1 MCQRLTVMF
10 FGVMAILLIGTPVG
24 QAQTVVEFTILGPR
38 VVLDDDQNSEVTF
51 TVYVAATDANWRPI
65 LPVSS
70 ATITL
75 TAYEAG
81 TQNQLTMTAGSSF
94 QSSAT
99 DIWTAVQVTL
109 TGLNPNTEIVFQ
121 PDGGTFTASTLSAT
135 LELPVTLHD
144 ERGGEVR
151 LIEVTV
157 AYTQTTA
164 LQTVTTRE
172 RIKVVSAPEALL

>member
-1 MCQRLTVMF
+1 
-10 FGVMAILLIGTPVG
+10 
-24 QAQTVVEFTILGPR
+24 
-38 VVLDDDQNSEVTF
+38 
-51 TVYVAATDANWRPI
+51 
-65 LPVSS
+65 
-70 ATITL
+70 
-75 TAYEAG
+75 
-81 TQNQLTMTAGSSF
+81 MTAGSSF

-109 TGLNPNTEIVFQ
+109 TGLNPNTEIGFQ

>member
-38 VVLDDDQNSEVTF
+38 VVLDDDQNSLPCMWPQPTQIGG
-51 TVYVAATDANWRPI
+51 PI

-75 TAYEAG
+75 TTYEASI
-81 TQNQLTMTAGSSF
+81 QNQLTMTAGSYF
-94 QSSAT
+94 QFSAT

-109 TGLNPNTEIVFQ
+109 TGLNPATEIAFQ

-157 AYTQTTA
+157 TYTQTTA

-172 RIKVVSAPEALL
+172 RIKIVSAPEALL